1 MGTTADKLNRLQQDK
16 EAIKTAIVNK
26 GVAIP
31 SDARFKDFATLLSA
45 ATNVMNT
52 ELKEKYM
59 EYSPA
64 SEASVLKGYKACVNG
79 KTITGNARKIT
90 VETIQRKDYPIASG
104 NDLKPGYTELE
115 RYTFP
120 AYTGIP
126 EYVLMYQYFI
136 SANEYMICLCRLSDQ
151 KLIYCY
157 TTLDG
162 RSGSLDFT
170 ATEAEI
176 QSNKRYIAFDVITD
190 SSSTVVVLK
199 SVNKSTGTMVYINA
213 TLWFF

>member
-64 SEASVLKGYKACVNG
+64 TEASVLKGYKACVNG
-79 KTITGNARKIT
+79 KTITGSARKIT
-90 VETIQRKDYPIASG
+90 IETIRGDFDIDSG
-104 NDLKPGYTELE
+104 TDSRPGYKELT

-120 AYTGIP
+120 TYTGIP
-126 EYVLMYQYFI
+126 EFVLMYQYFT
-136 SANEYMICLCRLSDQ
+136 SAKEYMLCLCRLSDQ

-176 QSNKRYIAFDVITD
+176 QSNKRYIAFDVITN

>member
-64 SEASVLKGYKACVNG
+64 TEASVLKGYKACVNG
-79 KTITGNARKIT
+79 KTITGSASKIT
-90 VETIQRKDYPIASG
+90 IETIRGDFDIDSG
-104 NDLKPGYTELE
+104 TDSRPGYKELT

-120 AYTGIP
+120 TYTGIP
-126 EYVLMYQYFI
+126 EFVLMYQYFT
-136 SANEYMICLCRLSDQ
+136 SAKEYMLCLCRLSDR

-176 QSNKRYIAFDVITD
+176 QSNKRYIAFDVITN